1 LELIREEKTLNQI
14 ATEYG
19 IHPTQLTQWKKTAL
33 EDLPDVFER
42 KERELKKIEKEHQQ
56 EVERL

>member
-1 LELIREEKTLNQI
+1 MREEKTLNQI